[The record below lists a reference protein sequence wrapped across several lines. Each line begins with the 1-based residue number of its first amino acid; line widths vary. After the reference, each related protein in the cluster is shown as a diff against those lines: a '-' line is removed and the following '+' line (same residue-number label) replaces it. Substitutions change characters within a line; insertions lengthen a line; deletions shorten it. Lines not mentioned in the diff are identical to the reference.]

1 MSISLTLTPKPQTR
15 ETAQTPFQEPQTG
28 EIGKKVKAYT
38 SFVLASNSE
47 RATWRVTLFAIEE
60 RRARTCSFTC
70 KDASLCEWAWYR
82 AATAAA
88 AHHASS
94 LQYRGVLLS

>member
-28 EIGKKVKAYT
+28 EIGKNIKVYT

-60 RRARTCSFTC
+60 RRDRKRGFTC

-88 AHHASS
+88 HHASS